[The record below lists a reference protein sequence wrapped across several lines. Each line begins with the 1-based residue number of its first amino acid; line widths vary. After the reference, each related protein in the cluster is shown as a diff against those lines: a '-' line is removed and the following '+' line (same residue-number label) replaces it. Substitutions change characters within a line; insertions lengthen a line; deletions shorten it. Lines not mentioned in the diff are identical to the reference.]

1 MCDIVAHNVFKLV
14 KEIIVDTLIIE
25 EDRPAHIAKHNIII
39 DEVLEVLTSHVRV
52 GEHGERKEETEFHHI
67 VVFGK
72 LAETTTEYLG
82 RGSLALVEGRLR
94 TRSWEQEGIKRYR
107 TEIIA
112 ERIQFGPRRQEETSA
127 DDPADVT
134 TQIDGSDDVPY

>member
-1 MCDIVAHNVFKLV
+1 MNLNKVILAGNLTRSPELRYTPSGVAVAAFDMATN
-14 KEIIVDTLIIE
+14 
-25 EDRPAHIAKHNIII
+25 RAW
-39 DEVLEVLTSHVRV
+39 V
-52 GEHGERKEETEFHHI
+52 GEQGERKEETEFHHM

-72 LAETTTEYLG
+72 LAETTAEYLG

-112 ERIQFGPRRQEETSA
+112 ERIQFGPKRQEATQVDGPA
-127 DDPADVT
+127 DDTA
-134 TQIDGSDDVPY
+134 QLDGSDDIPY

>member
-1 MCDIVAHNVFKLV
+1 V
-14 KEIIVDTLIIE
+14 KH
-25 EDRPAHIAKHNIII
+25 PP
-39 DEVLEVLTSHVRV
+39 
-52 GEHGERKEETEFHHI
+52 EFHHI

-72 LAETTTEYLG
+72 LAETTTEYLS

-112 ERIQFGPRRQEETSA
+112 ERIQFGPRRQEETQADVPA
-127 DDPADVT
+127 DDTV
-134 TQIDGSDDVPY
+134 QIDGTDDVPL

>member
-1 MCDIVAHNVFKLV
+1 MNLNKVILAGNLTRNPELRYTPSGVAVATF
-14 KEIIVDTLIIE
+14 DM
-25 EDRPAHIAKHNIII
+25 A
-39 DEVLEVLTSHVRV
+39 TSHVRV
-52 GEHGERKEETEFHHI
+52 GDGERKEETEFHHI
-67 VVFGK
+67 VAFGK

-112 ERIQFGPRRQEETSA
+112 ERIQFGPKRQEATQADGPA
-127 DDPADVT
+127 DDTA
-134 TQIDGSDDVPY
+134 QLDGSDDIPY

>member
-1 MCDIVAHNVFKLV
+1 MNLNKVILAGNLTRSPELRYTSSGVAVTAF
-14 KEIIVDTLIIE
+14 DM
-25 EDRPAHIAKHNIII
+25 A
-39 DEVLEVLTSHVRV
+39 TSHVRV
-52 GEHGERKEETEFHHI
+52 GEGERKEETEFHHI

-72 LAETTTEYLG
+72 LAETTTEYLS

-112 ERIQFGPRRQEETSA
+112 ERIQFGPRRQEETHADVPA
-127 DDPADVT
+127 DDT
-134 TQIDGSDDVPY
+134 TQLDGSDDSPF